1 MELTVEPEIYS
12 PSIDDLGNYIDV
24 IPPSTNLKNGIKCSC
39 GGSRKNQS
47 YNTASTFAKH
57 TKSVTHQKWLENINN
72 NKSNYY
78 VETITL
84 RKTVD
89 NQRQIIAE
97 KEKLI
102 SSKELVIQCLT
113 EQIEKEKAKNMRP
126 IKLIDI
132 DFIN

>member
-1 MELTVEPEIYS
+1 MELTIEPEIYS
-12 PSIDDLGNYIDV
+12 PSIDDMGNYIDV
-24 IPPSTNLKNGIKCSC
+24 IPSTSNLKNGIKCSC

-47 YNTASTFAKH
+47 YTTAATFSKH
-57 TKSVTHQKWLENINN
+57 TKSVTHQKWLENMNN

-89 NQRQIIAE
+89 NQKLIIAE

-102 SSKELVIQCLT
+102 NSKELIIQCLT
-113 EQIEKEKAKNMRP
+113 EQLEKEKAKNTRP
-126 IKLIDI
+126 IKLVDL
-132 DFIN
+132 DFLN